1 MANDLGWSLTEDDR
15 QLFLAEADELVQVL
29 ESGALAMEQG
39 GIADETLQAMFRAA
53 HTLKGN
59 AGLMGEQGLAD
70 HMHHLEARFDDLRS
84 GRVALT
90 PAMIQAV
97 LSGIDTMRDLLAMF
111 ARGESPAAP
120 TVPAEAEV
128 AAAAGETA
136 AAGPAVEGEL
146 TAPASASAAGGP
158 RYRVRLDVSPDCPM
172 PAVRVFQAYQA
183 LSRVGRIETSQPAQ
197 EALAQFQGYT
207 ADLVF
212 ILEAAGAASATEQIA
227 EALEGVDDIALARAE
242 EERPQQA
249 APNTSGNGANGG
261 GGDSLEQAGAQTVRV
276 RVDLLDHLMNLVGE
290 LVLDRT
296 RVADLISHLEG
307 GRGREGKDQDQ
318 EEIRNELSR
327 TSVHLGR
334 VTLDLQESIM
344 KARMLPIEHLFR
356 RYPRLVRDLGQKA
369 GKKVQFEMT
378 GLDTELDRMVMDEL
392 GDPLTH
398 LLRNAVDHGIESA
411 EARRASGK
419 PETGRVRLH
428 AGTEEGY
435 IVIELT
441 DDGGGIDV
449 QRVKEVAL
457 QRGVITPEQAEQ
469 LTEREAQEL
478 IFAPGFS
485 TAKEV
490 TEISG
495 RGVGLDAVRSS
506 LERLS
511 GLIEIVSQRGEGTT
525 FRLRI
530 PLTLA
535 IMRALLVRT
544 GEEIYALPLSA
555 VRQIVKL
562 TDTNVQQTYG
572 RSLLADRGQLIPLQ
586 GLAKLYGD
594 TDRVGESF
602 AVVVGSGRQQVAL
615 RVEALLGEQEIVLKS
630 FGDFLGAVPG
640 LTGATI
646 LGDGQLALVT
656 DVRFFLQGKDAS

>member
-1 MANDLGWSLTEDDR
+1 MANDLGWSLTDDDR
-15 QLFLAEADELVQVL
+15 QLFLAEAEELVQVL
-29 ESGALAMEQG
+29 ETGALAMEQG
-39 GIADETLQAMFRAA
+39 GIADDTLQAMFRAA

-70 HMHHLEARFDDLRS
+70 HMHRLEARLDDLRS

-97 LSGIDTMRDLLAMF
+97 LSGIDTMRELLALF
-111 ARGESPAAP
+111 ARGESPAAAAV
-120 TVPAEAEV
+120 TEV
-128 AAAAGETA
+128 AAAA
-136 AAGPAVEGEL
+136 AVEAEGDLEIIAHS
-146 TAPASASAAGGP
+146 APAGGA
-158 RYRVRLDVSPDCPM
+158 RYRVRLEVSADCPM

-183 LSRVGRIETSQPAQ
+183 LSRVGRIESSQPAQ
-197 EALAQFQGYT
+197 ESLAQFEGR
-207 ADLVF
+207 AAELLLV
-212 ILEAAGAASATEQIA
+212 LDPSVVPKSATEEIA
-227 EALEGVDDIALARAE
+227 AALEGVEDIGLTRAE
-242 EERPQQA
+242 EEKPLA
-249 APNTSGNGANGG
+249 VAPTQSASGSGG
-261 GGDSLEQAGAQTVRV
+261 GGATEGLEQAGAQTVRV

-307 GRGREGKDQDQ
+307 EDKNQDQ
-318 EEIRNELSR
+318 EEIRGELSR

-334 VTLDLQESIM
+334 VTLDLQETIM

-369 GKKVQFEMT
+369 GKKVQFEMS

-398 LLRNAVDHGIESA
+398 LLRNAVDHGIERA
-411 EARRASGK
+411 DARRAQGK
-419 PETGRVRLH
+419 PETGRVQLR

-435 IVIELT
+435 IVIELV

-485 TAKEV
+485 TASEV

-511 GLIEIVSQRGEGTT
+511 GLIEIVSRRGEGTT

-562 TDTNVQQTYG
+562 TDQNVQQTYG
-572 RSLLADRGQLIPLQ
+572 RTLLADRGQLIPLQ
-586 GLAKLYGD
+586 GLAKLYGVAD
-594 TDRVGESF
+594 HEGESF

-656 DVRFFLQGKDAS
+656 DVRFFLQGKEAS

>member
-1 MANDLGWSLTEDDR
+1 MTNDLGWSMTEDDR

-59 AGLMGEQGLAD
+59 AGLIGEQGLAE
-70 HMHHLEARFDDLRS
+70 HMHRLEAGLDELRS

-90 PAMIQAV
+90 PAMIQQV
-97 LSGIDTMRDLLAMF
+97 LSGIDTMRELLAHF
-111 ARGESPAAP
+111 ARGESPTSAAEWESPAQGAAQAESPEAVAAP
-120 TVPAEAEV
+120 AALHAGALPQGAVRVHLRVAE
-128 AAAAGETA
+128 
-136 AAGPAVEGEL
+136 
-146 TAPASASAAGGP
+146 
-158 RYRVRLDVSPDCPM
+158 DCPM
-172 PAVRVFQAYQA
+172 PAVRIFQAYQA
-183 LSRVGRIETSQPAQ
+183 LSHIGRIEGSDPAQ
-197 EALAQFQGYT
+197 ETLAQYQGRT
-207 ADLVF
+207 AAVLLAVERDASQDKSQAST
-212 ILEAAGAASATEQIA
+212 LEEVAAS
-227 EALEGVDDIALARAE
+227 LEGVDEINLVSVS
-242 EERPQQA
+242 EERPA
-249 APNTSGNGANGG
+249 AASPAQPNGG
-261 GGDSLEQAGAQTVRV
+261 SGGDTLETAAAQTVRV
-276 RVDLLDHLMNLVGE
+276 RVDVLDHLMNLVGE

-296 RVADLISHLEG
+296 RVADLIGHLEG
-307 GRGREGKDQDQ
+307 QAKEQDQ
-318 EEIRNELSR
+318 EEIRQELSR

-334 VTLDLQESIM
+334 VTLDLQETIM

-356 RYPRLVRDLGQKA
+356 RFPRLVRDLGQKA
-369 GKKVQFEMT
+369 GKKVQFEMS

-398 LLRNAVDHGIESA
+398 LLRNAVDHGVERP
-411 EARRASGK
+411 EARRAAGK
-419 PETGRVRLH
+419 PETGKVLLR

-435 IVIELT
+435 VVIELA

-449 QRVKEVAL
+449 DRVRQVAL
-457 QRGVITPEQAEQ
+457 QRGVITPEQAER
-469 LTEREAQEL
+469 LTEHEAEDL

-485 TAKEV
+485 TAAEV

-495 RGVGLDAVRSS
+495 RGVGLDAVRGS

-511 GLIEIVSQRGEGTT
+511 GLVEVASERGVGTT

-544 GEEIYALPLSA
+544 GEETYALPLGA

-562 TDTNVQQTYG
+562 SDTNVQQAYG
-572 RSLLADRGQLIPLQ
+572 RTLLADRGQLIPLH
-586 GLAKLYGD
+586 GLAMLYSGE
-594 TDRVGESF
+594 DRPDETF

-615 RVEALLGEQEIVLKS
+615 RVGALLGEQEIVLKS

-656 DVRFFLQGKDAS
+656 DVRFFLQGKEAS

>member
-15 QLFLAEADELVQVL
+15 QLFLAEAEELVQVL

-39 GIADETLQAMFRAA
+39 GIADDTLQAMFRAA

-70 HMHHLEARFDDLRS
+70 HMHRLEARFDDLRA

-111 ARGESPAAP
+111 ARGESPAAAP
-120 TVPAEAEV
+120 EASSASDVGAAAAEAEIADDV
-128 AAAAGETA
+128 AVI
-136 AAGPAVEGEL
+136 AGPAG
-146 TAPASASAAGGP
+146 SGGP
-158 RYRVRLDVSPDCPM
+158 RYRVRLEVSADCPM
-172 PAVRVFQAYQA
+172 PAVRIFQAYQA
-183 LSRVGRIETSQPAQ
+183 LSRAGRIESSQPGQ
-197 EALAQFQGYT
+197 ESLAQFQGR
-207 ADLVF
+207 AAELLLV
-212 ILEAAGAASATEQIA
+212 LDSAASPGSGTELIA
-227 EALEGVDDIALARAE
+227 AALEGVDDIGLARAE
-242 EERPQQA
+242 EEKPLAA
-249 APNTSGNGANGG
+249 APTAAGSGSGGAGEN
-261 GGDSLEQAGAQTVRV
+261 LEQSGAQTVRV

-296 RVADLISHLEG
+296 RVADLIGHLEG
-307 GRGREGKDQDQ
+307 GGKDQDQ

-334 VTLDLQESIM
+334 VTLDLQETIM

-356 RYPRLVRDLGQKA
+356 RYPRLARDLGQKA

-398 LLRNAVDHGIESA
+398 LLRNAVDHGIERA
-411 EARRASGK
+411 EVRRAAGK

-435 IVIELT
+435 IVIELS

-485 TAKEV
+485 TASQV

-562 TDTNVQQTYG
+562 TETNVQQTYG

-586 GLAKLYGD
+586 GLSKLYSGPERAD
-594 TDRVGESF
+594 ESF
-602 AVVVGSGRQQVAL
+602 AVVVGSGRQQIAL

-656 DVRFFLQGKDAS
+656 DVRFFLQGKEAS

>member
-70 HMHHLEARFDDLRS
+70 HMHHLEARLDDLRS

-97 LSGIDTMRDLLAMF
+97 LSGIDTMRDLLAAF

-120 TVPAEAEV
+120 EAPAEAEV
-128 AAAAGETA
+128 AAAAA
-136 AAGPAVEGEL
+136 APAVEGDL
-146 TAPASASAAGGP
+146 AVPASAAAAGGP
-158 RYRVRLDVSPDCPM
+158 RYRIRLDVSPDCPM

-197 EALAQFQGYT
+197 ESLAQFQGYT
-207 ADLVF
+207 ADLLLA
-212 ILEAAGAASATEQIA
+212 IESAGAGSATEQIA

-242 EERPQQA
+242 EEKPQQA
-249 APNTSGNGANGG
+249 APSANGSGANG

-296 RVADLISHLEG
+296 RVADLIGHLEG
-307 GRGREGKDQDQ
+307 TREGKDQDQ

-457 QRGVITPEQAEQ
+457 QRGVITQEQAEQ
-469 LTEREAQEL
+469 LTEREAEEL

-544 GEEIYALPLSA
+544 GEEIYALPLSS

-562 TDTNVQQTYG
+562 TGANVQQTYG

-586 GLAKLYGD
+586 GLSKLYGGNEREEE
-594 TDRVGESF
+594 TF

>member
-1 MANDLGWSLTEDDR
+1 MSNDLGWNMTEDDR

-39 GIADETLQAMFRAA
+39 GISDETLQAMFRAA

-59 AGLMGEQGLAD
+59 AGLIGEQGLAE
-70 HMHHLEARFDDLRS
+70 HMHRLEAGLDDLRS

-90 PAMIQAV
+90 PAMIQQV
-97 LSGIDTMRDLLAMF
+97 LSGIDTMRDLLARF
-111 ARGESPAAP
+111 ARGESPAAAP
-120 TVPAEAEV
+120 DEWQGPAQDAPEAEHAEVV
-128 AAAAGETA
+128 A
-136 AAGPAVEGEL
+136 
-146 TAPASASAAGGP
+146 APASLHRGGV
-158 RYRVRLDVSPDCPM
+158 RVHLRVADDCPM
-172 PAVRVFQAYQA
+172 PAVRIFQAYQA
-183 LSRVGRIETSQPAQ
+183 LSHIGRIEGTDPAQ
-197 EALAQFQGYT
+197 ETLAQYQGRT
-207 ADLVF
+207 AAVLLSLDQNLSQDRSQASAV
-212 ILEAAGAASATEQIA
+212 EEVAAS
-227 EALEGVDDIALARAE
+227 LEGVEEINLVSVS
-242 EERPQQA
+242 EERPAAAQA
-249 APNTSGNGANGG
+249 QSNGG
-261 GGDSLEQAGAQTVRV
+261 SGGDTLETAAAQTVRV
-276 RVDLLDHLMNLVGE
+276 RVDVLDHLMNLVGE

-296 RVADLISHLEG
+296 RVADLIGHLEG
-307 GRGREGKDQDQ
+307 QAKEQDQ
-318 EEIRNELSR
+318 EEIRQELSR

-334 VTLDLQESIM
+334 VTLDLQETIM

-356 RYPRLVRDLGQKA
+356 RFPRLVRDLGQKA
-369 GKKVQFEMT
+369 GKKVQFEMS

-398 LLRNAVDHGIESA
+398 LLRNAVDHGVERP
-411 EARRASGK
+411 EKRRAAGK
-419 PETGRVRLH
+419 PETGKVMLR

-435 IVIELT
+435 VVIELA
-441 DDGGGIDV
+441 DDGGGVDV
-449 QRVKEVAL
+449 DRVRQVAL
-457 QRGVITPEQAEQ
+457 QRGVITPEQAER
-469 LTEREAQEL
+469 LTEHEAEDL

-485 TAKEV
+485 TASEV

-495 RGVGLDAVRSS
+495 RGVGLDAVRGS

-511 GLIEIVSQRGEGTT
+511 GMVEVSSERGVGTT

-544 GEEIYALPLSA
+544 GEEIYALPLGA

-562 TDTNVQQTYG
+562 SDANVQQAYG
-572 RSLLADRGQLIPLQ
+572 RTLLADRGQLIPLH
-586 GLAKLYGD
+586 GLAMLYSGD
-594 TDRVGESF
+594 DRQDEAF

-615 RVEALLGEQEIVLKS
+615 RVGALLGEQEIVLKS

-656 DVRFFLQGKDAS
+656 DVRFFLQGKEAS

>member
-1 MANDLGWSLTEDDR
+1 MTNDLGWSMTEDDR

-59 AGLMGEQGLAD
+59 AGLIGEQGLAE
-70 HMHHLEARFDDLRS
+70 HMHRLEAGLDDLRS

-90 PAMIQAV
+90 PAMVQQV
-97 LSGIDTMRDLLAMF
+97 LSGIDTMRDLLARF
-111 ARGESPAAP
+111 ARGESPAAAGAP
-120 TVPAEAEV
+120 ETNAPAPAQAAAEAAPLVTTSVEQGPLAGQGRIEIRLKV
-128 AAAAGETA
+128 A
-136 AAGPAVEGEL
+136 
-146 TAPASASAAGGP
+146 
-158 RYRVRLDVSPDCPM
+158 DDCPM
-172 PAVRVFQAYQA
+172 PAVRIFQAYQA
-183 LSRVGRIETSQPAQ
+183 LSRVGRLEVSEPAQ
-197 EALAQFQGYT
+197 ETLAQYQGRT
-207 ADLVF
+207 AKAMLTYERAIARDGSL
-212 ILEAAGAASATEQIA
+212 AAAREEIAAS
-227 EALEGVDDIALARAE
+227 LEGVEEITLESLAE
-242 EERPQQA
+242 ERMTAPSAQQ
-249 APNTSGNGANGG
+249 SQGGGNGGET
-261 GGDSLEQAGAQTVRV
+261 LESAAAQTVRV
-276 RVDLLDHLMNLVGE
+276 RVDVLDHLMNLVGE

-296 RVADLISHLEG
+296 RVADLIGHLEG
-307 GRGREGKDQDQ
+307 HGKEQDQ
-318 EEIRNELSR
+318 EEIRQELSR

-334 VTLDLQESIM
+334 VTLDLQETIM

-356 RYPRLVRDLGQKA
+356 RFPRLVRDLGQKA
-369 GKKVQFEMT
+369 GKRVQLEMS

-398 LLRNAVDHGIESA
+398 LLRNAVDHGVERP
-411 EARRASGK
+411 EVRRAAGK
-419 PETGRVRLH
+419 PETGKVMLR

-435 IVIELT
+435 VVIELA

-449 QRVKEVAL
+449 DRVRQVAL
-457 QRGVITPEQAEQ
+457 QRGVITPEQAER
-469 LTEREAQEL
+469 LTEHEAEDL

-485 TAKEV
+485 TAAEV

-511 GLIEIVSQRGEGTT
+511 GMVEVASERGVGTT

-544 GEEIYALPLSA
+544 GEEIYALPLGA

-562 TDTNVQQTYG
+562 AGDNVQQAYG
-572 RSLLADRGQLIPLQ
+572 RTLLADRGQLIPLH
-586 GLAKLYGD
+586 GLATLFGGAD
-594 TDRVGESF
+594 PTDETF

-615 RVEALLGEQEIVLKS
+615 RVGSLLGEQEIVLKS